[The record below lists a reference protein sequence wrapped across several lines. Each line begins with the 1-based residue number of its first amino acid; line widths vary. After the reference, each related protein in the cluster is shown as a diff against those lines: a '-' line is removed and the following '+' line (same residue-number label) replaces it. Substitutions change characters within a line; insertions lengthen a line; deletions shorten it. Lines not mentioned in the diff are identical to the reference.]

1 MSHQFQL
8 LGQKRFGPFFL
19 TQFLGAFNDNVFKQA
34 LITLIA
40 FKLSGEIASQEGW
53 DSNTLINLCAAL
65 FILPFFLFSATAGQF
80 ADKLEK
86 STLIRN
92 VKMLEVAIM
101 MAAAIGFTTGNIPLL
116 MGVLFLMGT
125 QSTVFGPVKYG
136 ILPQVLNEQE
146 LTGGNGLVE
155 SGTYLAILIGTLVG
169 TMLIANFEAGA
180 MWTAGI
186 LVLIAM
192 AGYFVSLGV
201 PKAEATDPDLK
212 INWNPISE
220 SWRILKFAA
229 KERTILLSI
238 LGISW
243 FWFLGAVYITQ
254 LPNYTRFNLGGS
266 EGVYTLLLV
275 LFSSGIGIG
284 SLLCEKLSSH
294 HVEIGLVPFGSIGLT
309 VFGIDLFFAAGEPWT
324 GESLRSVT
332 DFWEADGSLRV
343 IADVILIGVFGGLY
357 SVPLYAIIQARTD
370 PKYVSRVIAANN
382 ILNAFFMVGSA
393 GLAIGLLSAGFSI
406 PELFLVVAIL
416 NALVAF
422 YIFRQVPLFLV
433 RFIIWVLLHTLYRL
447 KRINIDKLPEKGPAV
462 IVSNHVS
469 FIDPLILAGSITTP
483 SRFVMYY
490 KIYNQFGLKWFF
502 RTVRTI
508 PIAGVKEDPVMFE
521 KAFEDVHK
529 ALQAG
534 DIVTLYPEGQITYDG
549 EIAEFRNG
557 IERIIAR
564 DPVPVIPMA
573 MRGLWGSFFSRYY
586 GTAMTKPFRRI
597 WSKIEIVV
605 GDTIPP
611 EEVTAKRLQA
621 EVEALRGE
629 WK

>member
-34 LITLIA
+34 LITLIVY
-40 FKLSGEIASQEGW
+40 KLGSEMLQQNDW
-53 DSNTLINLCAAL
+53 DAKTLINLCAAL

-92 VKMLEVAIM
+92 VKLLEIIIM
-101 MAAAIGFTTGNIPLL
+101 MAAAIGFTSNNIPLL

-125 QSTVFGPVKYG
+125 QSTIFGPVKYG
-136 ILPQVLNEQE
+136 ILPQVLSEQE

-155 SGTYLAILIGTLVG
+155 SGTYLAILIGTLFG
-169 TMLIANFEAGA
+169 TMLIANFDAGP
-180 MWTAGI
+180 MWTAGVLM
-186 LVLIAM
+186 LVAM
-192 AGYFVSLGV
+192 AGYVASLAV
-201 PKAEATDPDLK
+201 PQAEATAPELK
-212 INWNPISE
+212 INWNPLSE

-229 KERTILLSI
+229 QERTILLSI

-243 FWFLGAVYITQ
+243 FWFLGAVYMTQ
-254 LPNYTRFNLGGS
+254 LPIYAQINLGGS
-266 EGVYTLLLV
+266 PEVYTLLLI
-275 LFSSGIGIG
+275 LFSVGIGVG

-309 VFGIDLFFAAGEPWT
+309 IFGVDLFFAAVEPLEGET
-324 GESLRSVT
+324 LRSAME
-332 DFWEADGSLRV
+332 FWNTSGSGRV
-343 IADVILIGVFGGLY
+343 IADVILIGIFGGLY
-357 SVPLYAIIQARTD
+357 SVPLYAIVQARTD

-393 GLAIGLLSAGFSI
+393 GLAIGLLSIGFTI
-406 PELFLVVAIL
+406 PELFLTVAIL
-416 NALVAF
+416 NAVVAF

-433 RFIIWVLLHTLYRL
+433 RFIIWILLHTLYRL
-447 KRINIDKLPEKGPAV
+447 KRVNIEKLPESGPAV

-469 FIDPLILAGSITTP
+469 FVDPLILAGSITTP

-508 PIAGVKEDPVMFE
+508 PIAGVKEDPEMFE
-521 KAFEDVHK
+521 QAFEDVHK
-529 ALQAG
+529 ALQNG

-564 DPVPVIPMA
+564 DPVPVYPMA
-573 MRGLWGSFFSRYY
+573 MRGLWGSFFSRYH

-605 GDTIPP
+605 GDAIPP
-611 EEVTAKRLQA
+611 EEVTAKRLQT
-621 EVEALRGE
+621 EVEALRGD